1 MLVKLRYK
9 LRKRQVKIL
18 DKFARAMKWPNLE
31 ETLDKLRQGNADA
44 TVDGVSSDAMAF
56 FSGLVL
62 PGVSPF
68 PPTRPFSQ
76 RSEGDDADDGSR
88 RTPSSS

>member
-1 MLVKLRYK
+1 M
-9 LRKRQVKIL
+9 L
-18 DKFARAMKWPNLE
+18 DKFARVMKWPNLD

-62 PGVSPF
+62 PGVSNPRSF
-68 PPTRPFSQ
+68 QPPPPPTSPKQ
-76 RSEGDDADDGSR
+76 RR
-88 RTPSSS
+88 

>member
-1 MLVKLRYK
+1 M
-9 LRKRQVKIL
+9 L
-18 DKFARAMKWPNLE
+18 DKFARVMKWPNLD

-62 PGVSPF
+62 PGVSPPLPFF
-68 PPTRPFSQ
+68 PTPPFSIQ
-76 RSEGDDADDGSR
+76 RR
-88 RTPSSS
+88 QR